1 MSRQSSNISHA
12 TRGLPLSGA
21 PRLCRIATEIAE
33 HQQVEGIGMAC
44 VASVVASYRCLILLV
59 RSEHQRWCDF
69 LFGWGIFFA

>member
-1 MSRQSSNISHA
+1 MSRQSSNISHP
-12 TRGLPLSGA
+12 TRGLPLFGA

-44 VASVVASYRCLILLV
+44 VASVVASDMCLILLV

-69 LFGWGIFFA
+69 LFGWGIFLA